1 MTWALKF
8 FSEDDND
15 YFDIDSA
22 EDYEAFIVDFNT
34 SQTLQ
39 GKINVTSETR
49 ELENCSIS
57 SIQAEKK

>member
-8 FSEDDND
+8 FSESDND
-15 YFDIDSA
+15 YYDIDSA
-22 EDYEAFIVDFNT
+22 EDYDVFIEEFDT

-39 GKINVTSETR
+39 VKVNVTSETK